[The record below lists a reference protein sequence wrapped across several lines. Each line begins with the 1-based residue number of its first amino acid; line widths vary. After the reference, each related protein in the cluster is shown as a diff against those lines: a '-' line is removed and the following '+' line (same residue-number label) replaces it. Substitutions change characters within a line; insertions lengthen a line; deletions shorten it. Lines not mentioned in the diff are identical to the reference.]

1 METLG
6 RGRRIW
12 WVVMSCKVVGGPPR
26 VEERSWPGA
35 EQARGARS
43 SRKEGA
49 AEAWAEPSQ
58 RHSVILS
65 AFLQHQRCLA
75 LLPKV

>member
-12 WVVMSCKVVGGPPR
+12 WVVMCCKVVGGPPR

-35 EQARGARS
+35 EQTGGHGRR
-43 SRKEGA
+43 
-49 AEAWAEPSQ
+49 
-58 RHSVILS
+58 
-65 AFLQHQRCLA
+65 F
-75 LLPKV
+75 